1 MKKDRHKNIVVFV
14 WVEIPQEVTVYTG
27 DVRGA
32 GTNANVFL
40 VMYGENGKSDQF
52 DLRSK
57 SDNFERGQVDKFK
70 VSSEDKVK
78 GSLLSSPFQG
88 AESRQSVETIR

>member
-1 MKKDRHKNIVVFV
+1 M
-14 WVEIPQEVTVYTG
+14 TVYTG

-40 VMYGENGKSDQF
+40 VMYGETGKSDQF
-52 DLRSK
+52 DLRNK

-70 VSSEDKVK
+70 V
-78 GSLLSSPFQG
+78 G
-88 AESRQSVETIR
+88 

>member
-1 MKKDRHKNIVVFV
+1 M
-14 WVEIPQEVTVYTG
+14 TVYTG

-40 VMYGENGKSDQF
+40 VMYGETGKSDQF
-52 DLRSK
+52 DLRNK

-70 VSSEDKVK
+70 VSQNGVVPL
-78 GSLLSSPFQG
+78 SLDLDVPEQYL
-88 AESRQSVETIR
+88 E

>member
-1 MKKDRHKNIVVFV
+1 M
-14 WVEIPQEVTVYTG
+14 YTG

-40 VMYGENGKSDQF
+40 VMYGENGKSDQL
-52 DLRSK
+52 DLRNK

-70 VSSEDKVK
+70 VSYCERKSGWVFE
-78 GSLLSSPFQG
+78 LN
-88 AESRQSVETIR
+88 

>member
-1 MKKDRHKNIVVFV
+1 M
-14 WVEIPQEVTVYTG
+14 YTG

-52 DLRSK
+52 DLRNK
-57 SDNFERGQVDKFK
+57 SDNFERAQVDKFK
-70 VSSEDKVK
+70 VSYYWGGK
-78 GSLLSSPFQG
+78 
-88 AESRQSVETIR
+88 

>member
-1 MKKDRHKNIVVFV
+1 M
-14 WVEIPQEVTVYTG
+14 YTG

-52 DLRSK
+52 DLRNK
-57 SDNFERGQVDKFK
+57 SDNFERAQVDKFK
-70 VSSEDKVK
+70 VSYYCGGKQSLPGNTLTSVK
-78 GSLLSSPFQG
+78 D
-88 AESRQSVETIR
+88 

>member
-1 MKKDRHKNIVVFV
+1 M
-14 WVEIPQEVTVYTG
+14 YTG

-52 DLRSK
+52 DLRNK

-78 GSLLSSPFQG
+78 GSLPSSPFQG
-88 AESRQSVETIR
+88 AESRQRNHPVEGISRNYIFKAANLPRY

>member
-1 MKKDRHKNIVVFV
+1 M
-14 WVEIPQEVTVYTG
+14 YTG

-52 DLRSK
+52 DLRNK
-57 SDNFERGQVDKFK
+57 SDNFERAQVDKFK
-70 VSSEDKVK
+70 VSYYGGGKREFAWKYTSQCE
-78 GSLLSSPFQG
+78 GLELNLL
-88 AESRQSVETIR
+88 QSVKSFVMAPEVSF

>member
-1 MKKDRHKNIVVFV
+1 MR
-14 WVEIPQEVTVYTG
+14 VEIPHEVTVYTG

-52 DLRSK
+52 DLRNK
-57 SDNFERGQVDKFK
+57 SDNFERGQADKFK
-70 VSSEDKVK
+70 VCYCERKS
-78 GSLLSSPFQG
+78 GLYL
-88 AESRQSVETIR
+88 

>member
-1 MKKDRHKNIVVFV
+1 MA
-14 WVEIPQEVTVYTG
+14 VYTG

-52 DLRSK
+52 NLRNK
-57 SDNFERGQVDKFK
+57 SDNFERAQADKFK
-70 VSSEDKVK
+70 VSYYGGKSEFASKHISQFTQV
-78 GSLLSSPFQG
+78 
-88 AESRQSVETIR
+88 

>member
-1 MKKDRHKNIVVFV
+1 M
-14 WVEIPQEVTVYTG
+14 YTG

-52 DLRSK
+52 DLRNK
-57 SDNFERGQVDKFK
+57 SDNFERAQVDKFK
-70 VSSEDKVK
+70 VSYYGGGKREFAWKYISQCKLE
-78 GSLLSSPFQG
+78 LNLFQG
-88 AESRQSVETIR
+88 VKSFVMAPEGSF

>member
-1 MKKDRHKNIVVFV
+1 MKYSYDHTSLSSFAVIHINHCLYSDCLFSYTR
-14 WVEIPQEVTVYTG
+14 VEIPHEVTVYTG

-52 DLRSK
+52 DLRNK
-57 SDNFERGQVDKFK
+57 SDNFERAQVDKFK
-70 VSSEDKVK
+70 VSYYGGRSE
-78 GSLLSSPFQG
+78 F
-88 AESRQSVETIR
+88 A

>member
-1 MKKDRHKNIVVFV
+1 M
-14 WVEIPQEVTVYTG
+14 YTG

-52 DLRSK
+52 DLRNK
-57 SDNFERGQVDKFK
+57 SDNFERAQVDKFK
-70 VSSEDKVK
+70 VSYYGGESEFASKYTSQFRLK
-78 GSLLSSPFQG
+78 GSCSS
-88 AESRQSVETIR
+88 SRKVSREWLDTL

>member
-1 MKKDRHKNIVVFV
+1 MH
-14 WVEIPQEVTVYTG
+14 TG

-52 DLRSK
+52 DLRNK

-70 VSSEDKVK
+70 VSYEGKRK
-78 GSLLSSPFQG
+78 YKFCRL
-88 AESRQSVETIR
+88 TM